1 MTDFGQVFRSAG
13 NRGASVGQ
21 GHSIPGS
28 VAWGAML
35 HGLLLPEECPTR
47 RGMSGC
53 DFRSVTLWLWMLR
66 ARPDLNEPSDKHRG
80 HSGGPG
86 IVDDCRN

>member
-1 MTDFGQVFRSAG
+1 
-13 NRGASVGQ
+13 
-21 GHSIPGS
+21 
-28 VAWGAML
+28 ML
-35 HGLLLPEECPTR
+35 HGLLVPEGCSTR
-47 RGMSGC
+47 REIKGSGV
-53 DFRSVTLWLWMLR
+53 RGVTLWPQMLR